1 MFNFKKNKFREIEF
15 EKMSVIDDTL
25 KHTFGFNEFKLGQ
38 RQVIETIIAGKSAAS
53 IFPTGAGKS
62 LCYQLPAVLEQ
73 GMTLVV
79 SPLLSLMKNQID
91 FLKSKNIS
99 AAKLD
104 SGMSA
109 EDYRSTLEA
118 ARLGQLKILM
128 IAVERFKNERFRTQL
143 RQMKVSLLVVDE
155 AHCISEW
162 GHNFRPDYLK
172 IPLYQKEFRIKKVL
186 LLTATA
192 TPKVIG
198 DMREKFV
205 INRENVVQTGFY
217 RKNLFL
223 RIRPVAEEKKDALLR
238 EILAEKPYGPTIVYV
253 TLQKTADRITQ
264 MLMKNGLAADAY
276 HAGMKNDHREDVQ
289 NRFMTGKVDTVV
301 ATIAFGMGIDK
312 DNIRKVLHYD
322 LPKSIESYSQEIGR
336 SGRDGSPSLC
346 CLLGNKN
353 SLPVLENFAYGDTP
367 ALENIR
373 KVLEDICQSKGSL
386 FEVRAYTLSRRTDI
400 RLLPLKTL
408 LVYLEMAN
416 IISPKY
422 TYFENYAFK
431 YLIPAEN
438 IIENFNGGRG
448 QFVKIIL
455 DNSKTAKTW
464 TKVDI
469 DNTVAESGSER
480 QRVLT
485 ALEYFHGKEWID
497 LKPKS
502 AVEVFEIL
510 NSEFDIDST
519 AKDLANLF
527 VEKEKKDV
535 ARLHTMIELFE
546 TDQCLA
552 KSLSAYFGEGLDA
565 NCQRCSVCI
574 MKEPVK
580 LLSSRLPSL
589 DMLNF
594 HSLVQP
600 FVEAAESPLPV
611 GIVTRFLC
619 GISSPRLIEYKAKQ
633 MAGFGRLEAYPYKT
647 VEKWVQLHKE

>member
-1 MFNFKKNKFREIEF
+1 MP
-15 EKMSVIDDTL
+15 VIDDTL
-25 KHTFGFNEFKLGQ
+25 KHNFGFSEFKPGQ
-38 RQVIETIIAGKSAAS
+38 QQVIETIISGKSAAS

-62 LCYQLPAVLEQ
+62 LCYQLPGILEQ

-143 RQMKVSLLVVDE
+143 RQMNVSLLVVDE

-172 IPLYQKEFRIKKVL
+172 IPLYQKEFRIIKVL

-192 TPKVIG
+192 TPRVID
-198 DMREKFV
+198 DMCKKFA
-205 INRENVVQTGFY
+205 IDRNNVVQTGFY

-223 RIRPVAEEKKDALLR
+223 RIRPVVEEKKDALLQ
-238 EILAEKPYGPTIVYV
+238 EVLAEKPDGPTIVYV

-264 MLMKNGLAADAY
+264 MLKENGLDAEAY
-276 HAGMKNDHREDVQ
+276 HAGMKNEHREAVQ
-289 NRFMTGKVDTVV
+289 NRFMTGKIDTVV

-312 DNIRKVLHYD
+312 ENVRKVIHYD

-336 SGRDGSPSLC
+336 SGRDGKPSLC
-346 CLLGNKN
+346 CLFGNKN
-353 SLPVLENFAYGDTP
+353 GVPVLENFAYGDTP

-373 KVLEDICQSKGSL
+373 QVLESICQSKDNR
-386 FEVRAYTLSRRTDI
+386 FEVRAYTLSRNADI

-422 TYFENYAFK
+422 TYFETYAFK

-438 IIENFNGGRG
+438 IIEKFKGERA
-448 QFVKIIL
+448 QFVKTVFN
-455 DNSKTAKTW
+455 NSKTAKIW
-464 TKVDI
+464 TQIDI
-469 DNTVAESGSER
+469 DNTVAESGFDR

-485 ALEYFHGKEWID
+485 ALEYFHEKEWID
-497 LKPKS
+497 LQPKS

-510 NSEFDIDST
+510 NPEFDIDST

-527 VEKEKKDV
+527 AEKEKNDV
-535 ARLHTMIELFE
+535 ARLHAMIELFE

-552 KSLSAYFGEGLDA
+552 KSLSAYFGEKLDTD
-565 NCQRCSVCI
+565 CKRCSVC
-574 MKEPVK
+574 MTNEPVK
-580 LLSSRLPSL
+580 LLSSDLPLL
-589 DMLNF
+589 DMLDF
-594 HSLVQP
+594 HDLVQP
-600 FVEAAESPLPV
+600 LMDIVGSPLPV
-611 GIVTRFLC
+611 ALVTRFLC
-619 GISSPRLIEYKAKQ
+619 GILSPRLFEYKARQ
-633 MAGFGRLEAYPYKT
+633 MEGFGRLEAYSYKI
-647 VEKWVQLHKE
+647 VEKWVQLHNR

>member
-1 MFNFKKNKFREIEF
+1 MP
-15 EKMSVIDDTL
+15 VIDDIL
-25 KHTFGFNEFKLGQ
+25 KHTFGFDKFKLGQ
-38 RQVIETIIAGKSAAS
+38 RRVIETVISDKSAAS

-91 FLKSKNIS
+91 FLKSKNIP
-99 AAKLD
+99 AEKLD

-109 EDYRSTLEA
+109 EAYRSTLEA

-143 RQMKVSLLVVDE
+143 RQMNVSLLVVDE

-172 IPLYQKEFRIKKVL
+172 IPLYQKEFKIKKVL

-192 TPKVIG
+192 TPKVIE
-198 DMREKFV
+198 DMCEKFV
-205 INRENVVQTGFY
+205 INRGNVVQTGFY

-223 RIRPVAEEKKDALLR
+223 RIRPVPEEKKDALLR
-238 EILAEKPYGPTIVYV
+238 EVLAEKPDGPTIVYV

-264 MLMKNGLAADAY
+264 MLLKNGIAADAY
-276 HAGMKNDHREDVQ
+276 HAGMKNEHREIVQ
-289 NRFMTGKVDTVV
+289 DRFMTGKVDTVV

-312 DNIRKVLHYD
+312 ENIRKVIHYD

-336 SGRDGSPSLC
+336 SGRDGNPSICILF
-346 CLLGNKN
+346 GNKN
-353 SLPVLENFAYGDTP
+353 GIPVLENFAYGDTP

-373 KVLEDICQSKGSL
+373 KVLENINQSKGNL
-386 FEVRAYTLSRRTDI
+386 FEVRAYTLSRKADI

-422 TYFENYAFK
+422 TYFENYDFK

-438 IIENFNGGRG
+438 IIEKFDGERK

-455 DNSKTAKTW
+455 DNSKTARTW
-464 TKVDI
+464 TKVGI
-469 DNTVAESGSER
+469 DNIVAESGFDR

-485 ALEYFHGKEWID
+485 ALEYFHGKNWID
-497 LKPKS
+497 LQPKTV
-502 AVEVFEIL
+502 VEIFEIL
-510 NSEFDIDST
+510 NPEFDMDPT
-519 AKDLANLF
+519 AQDLANLF
-527 VEKEKKDV
+527 VEKEKKEI
-535 ARLHTMIELFE
+535 ARLHAMIELFE
-546 TDQCLA
+546 TNQCLP
-552 KSLSAYFGEGLDA
+552 KSLSAYFGEQLDA
-565 NCQRCSVCI
+565 DCKRCSVCETN
-574 MKEPVK
+574 EPVK
-580 LLSSRLPSL
+580 LLSSDLPSL
-589 DMLNF
+589 DMLDF
-594 HSLVQP
+594 QALVKSLTD
-600 FVEAAESPLPV
+600 AAASPLPV
-611 GIVTRFLC
+611 ALVTRFLC

-633 MAGFGRLEAYPYKT
+633 MAGFGRLAAYPYKNI
-647 VEKWVQLHKE
+647 EKWIQLHKRQVPS

>member
-1 MFNFKKNKFREIEF
+1 
-15 EKMSVIDDTL
+15 MSVIDDVL
-25 KHTFGFNEFKLGQ
+25 KRTFGFDDFKFGQ

-109 EDYRSTLEA
+109 EEYRSTLEA

-143 RQMKVSLLVVDE
+143 RQMNVSLLVVDE

-172 IPLYQKEFRIKKVL
+172 IPLYQREFRIKKVL

-198 DMREKFV
+198 DMCEKFA
-205 INRENVVQTGFY
+205 IKRENVIQTGFY

-223 RIRPVAEEKKDALLR
+223 RIRPVAEEKKDTLLR
-238 EILAEKPYGPTIVYV
+238 NVLIEKPDGPAIVYV

-264 MLMKNGLAADAY
+264 MLKKNGLDADAY
-276 HAGMKNDHREDVQ
+276 HAGMKNEHREAVQ
-289 NRFMTGKVDTVV
+289 NRFMTGKVATIV

-312 DNIRKVLHYD
+312 ENIRKVIHYD
-322 LPKSIESYSQEIGR
+322 LPKSTESYSQEIGR
-336 SGRDGSPSLC
+336 AGRDGKPSLC
-346 CLLGNKN
+346 CLFGNKN
-353 SLPVLENFAYGDTP
+353 GIPVLENFAYGDTP
-367 ALENIR
+367 TLDSIHKVLENI
-373 KVLEDICQSKGSL
+373 CHSKGNL
-386 FEVRAYTLSRRTDI
+386 FEVSAYTLSRKADI

-416 IISPKY
+416 IISPKF

-431 YLIPAEN
+431 YLMPAEK
-438 IIENFNGGRG
+438 IIETFEGERA
-448 QFVKIIL
+448 QFVKTIL
-455 DNSKTAKTW
+455 DNSTTAKTW

-469 DNTVAESGSER
+469 DNIVAESGFER

-485 ALEYFHGKEWID
+485 ALEYFHEKVWID
-497 LKPKS
+497 LQPKS

-510 NSEFDIDST
+510 NSEFNIDSI
-519 AKDLANLF
+519 AKDFANLF
-527 VEKEKKDV
+527 IEKEKKDV
-535 ARLHTMIELFE
+535 ERLHAMIELFE

-552 KSLSAYFGEGLDA
+552 KSLSAYFGEELDY
-565 NCQRCSVCI
+565 NCQRCSVC
-574 MKEPVK
+574 MGKEPVK
-580 LLSSRLPSL
+580 LLTSTLPSL
-589 DMLNF
+589 DKLNF
-594 HSLVQP
+594 HALVQP
-600 FVEAAESPLPV
+600 LMDTAGSALSVAL
-611 GIVTRFLC
+611 VTHFLC
-619 GISSPRLIEYKAKQ
+619 GISSPRLVEYKARQ
-633 MAGFGRLEAYPYKT
+633 MVGFGRLESYPYKT
-647 VEKWVQLHKE
+647 VEEWVKSKGPLN

>member
-1 MFNFKKNKFREIEF
+1 MT
-15 EKMSVIDDTL
+15 VIDDTL
-25 KHTFGFNEFKLGQ
+25 KHTFGFDEFKLGQ
-38 RQVIETIIAGKSAAS
+38 RQVIETIMAGKSVAS

-109 EDYRSTLEA
+109 EDYRMTLEA
-118 ARLGQLKILM
+118 ARTGQLKILM

-143 RQMKVSLLVVDE
+143 RQMNVSLLVVDE

-198 DMREKFV
+198 DMREKFD
-205 INRENVVQTGFY
+205 IIRKNVVQTGFY

-223 RIRPVAEEKKDALLR
+223 RIHPVAEQKKETLLLNV
-238 EILAEKPYGPTIVYV
+238 LAEKPDGLTIVYV
-253 TLQKTADRITQ
+253 TLQKTADRIAL
-264 MLMKNGLAADAY
+264 MLKENGLDAEAY
-276 HAGMKNDHREDVQ
+276 HAGMKNEHREAVQ
-289 NRFMTGKVDTVV
+289 NRFMTGKVAVVV

-312 DNIRKVLHYD
+312 ENIRKVIHYD

-336 SGRDGSPSLC
+336 AGRDGAPSLC
-346 CLLGNKN
+346 FLFGNKN
-353 SLPVLENFAYGDTP
+353 SIPVLENFSYGDTP
-367 ALENIR
+367 ALDNIR
-373 KVLEDICQSKGSL
+373 QVLASICQSEGNL
-386 FEVRAYTLSRRTDI
+386 FEVRAYTLSRKVDI

-438 IIENFNGGRG
+438 IIEKFKGERA

-469 DNTVAESGSER
+469 DNIVAESGFDR
-480 QRVLT
+480 LRVLT
-485 ALEYFHGKEWID
+485 ALEYFHGKELID
-497 LKPKS
+497 LQPKS
-502 AVEVFEIL
+502 AVEVFEVL
-510 NSEFDIDST
+510 NLEFDIDST

-527 VEKEKKDV
+527 AEKEKKDV
-535 ARLHTMIELFE
+535 ARLHAMIELFE
-546 TDQCLA
+546 ADKCLA
-552 KSLSAYFGEGLDA
+552 KSLSAYFGEKLDYS
-565 NCQRCSVCI
+565 CQRCSVC
-574 MKEPVK
+574 MEKEPVK

-589 DMLNF
+589 DMLDY
-594 HSLVQP
+594 HTLVQP
-600 FVEAAESPLPV
+600 LMDTAESSLSV
-611 GIVTRFLC
+611 SLVTRFLC
-619 GISSPRLIEYKAKQ
+619 GISSPRLIEYKAKR
-633 MAGFGRLEAYPYKT
+633 MAGFGRLESYPYKT
-647 VEKWVQLHKE
+647 VEKWTRFHKQ

>member
-1 MFNFKKNKFREIEF
+1 MP
-15 EKMSVIDDTL
+15 VIDATL
-25 KHTFGFNEFKLGQ
+25 KRTFGFDEFKLGQ
-38 RQVIETIIAGKSAAS
+38 RQVIETILAGKSAAS

-73 GMTLVV
+73 GMTLVI

-91 FLKSKNIS
+91 FLKSKNIL

-109 EDYRSTLEA
+109 EDYRSTLEL

-143 RQMKVSLLVVDE
+143 RQMNVSLLVVDE

-162 GHNFRPDYLK
+162 GHSFRPDYLK

-198 DMREKFV
+198 DMCKKFIV
-205 INRENVVQTGFY
+205 SRENVVQTGFY

-238 EILAEKPYGPTIVYV
+238 KVLVEKPDGPTIVYV
-253 TLQKTADRITQ
+253 TLQKTANRISQ
-264 MLMKNGLAADAY
+264 MLKENGLDAEAY
-276 HAGMKNDHREDVQ
+276 HAGMKNEHREAVQ
-289 NRFMTGKVDTVV
+289 NRFMAGKVATVV

-312 DNIRKVLHYD
+312 ENIRKVIHYD

-336 SGRDGSPSLC
+336 SGRDGNPSLC
-346 CLLGNKN
+346 CLFGNKN
-353 SLPVLENFAYGDTP
+353 GIPVLENFAYGDTP
-367 ALENIR
+367 AIENIRHVLENIG
-373 KVLEDICQSKGSL
+373 QSKENL
-386 FEVRAYTLSRRTDI
+386 FEVRAYTLSRKADI

-431 YLIPAEN
+431 YLLPAEN
-438 IIENFNGGRG
+438 IIEKFKGERA

-455 DNSKTAKTW
+455 VNSKTAKAW

-469 DNTVAESGSER
+469 DNIVAESGYDR

-497 LKPKS
+497 LQPKS
-502 AVEVFEIL
+502 AVEVFKIL
-510 NSEFDIDST
+510 NSKFDIDST

-527 VEKEKKDV
+527 LEKEKKDV
-535 ARLHTMIELFE
+535 ARLHAMIELFE
-546 TDQCLA
+546 TDLCLA
-552 KSLSAYFGEGLDA
+552 KSLSAYFGEELDY

-574 MKEPVK
+574 EKEPVK
-580 LLSSRLPSL
+580 LLSSDLPSL
-589 DMLNF
+589 DMLDF
-594 HSLVQP
+594 HDLVQQLTDI
-600 FVEAAESPLPV
+600 AESPLPV
-611 GIVTRFLC
+611 ALVTRFLC
-619 GISSPRLIEYKAKQ
+619 GIPSPRLFEYKARQ
-633 MAGFGRLEAYPYKT
+633 MASFSRLEAYPYKT
-647 VEKWVQLHKE
+647 VEKWVQLHNK

>member
-1 MFNFKKNKFREIEF
+1 MP
-15 EKMSVIDDTL
+15 VIDDTL
-25 KHTFGFNEFKLGQ
+25 KYSFGFDEFKPGQ

-62 LCYQLPAVLEQ
+62 LCYQLPAILEQ

-109 EDYRSTLEA
+109 DDYRSTLEA

-143 RQMKVSLLVVDE
+143 RQMNVSLLVVDE

-192 TPKVIG
+192 TPKVID
-198 DMREKFV
+198 DMCKKFA
-205 INRENVVQTGFY
+205 INRKNVVQTGFY

-223 RIRPVAEEKKDALLR
+223 RILPVAEEKKDALLR
-238 EILAEKPYGPTIVYV
+238 EVLVKKPDGPAIVYV

-264 MLMKNGLAADAY
+264 MLKENGLSAEAY
-276 HAGMKNDHREDVQ
+276 HAGMKNDQREAVQ
-289 NRFMTGKVDTVV
+289 NRFMTGKIDTVA

-312 DNIRKVLHYD
+312 ENSRKVIHYD

-336 SGRDGSPSLC
+336 SGRDGKPSLC
-346 CLLGNKN
+346 CLFGNKN
-353 SLPVLENFAYGDTP
+353 GIPVLENFAYGDTP
-367 ALENIR
+367 ALENIHQ
-373 KVLEDICQSKGSL
+373 VLESICQSKENL
-386 FEVRAYTLSRRTDI
+386 FEVRAHTLSRDTDI

-408 LVYLEMAN
+408 LVYLEMAK

-431 YLIPAEN
+431 YLISAEN
-438 IIENFNGGRG
+438 IIEKFKGERA
-448 QFVKIIL
+448 QFVKIIQ

-464 TKVDI
+464 TQIDI
-469 DNTVAESGSER
+469 DNTVAESGFDR

-485 ALEYFHGKEWID
+485 ALEYFHEKEWID
-497 LKPKS
+497 LQPKS
-502 AVEVFEIL
+502 AVEVFKIL

-519 AKDLANLF
+519 AQDLATLF
-527 VEKEKKDV
+527 VEKEKMDV
-535 ARLHTMIELFE
+535 ARLHAMIELFE

-552 KSLSAYFGEGLDA
+552 KSLSAYFGEKLDA
-565 NCQRCSVCI
+565 DCLRCSVC
-574 MKEPVK
+574 MENKPVK
-580 LLSSRLPSL
+580 LLSSDLPSL
-589 DMLNF
+589 DKIDF
-594 HSLVQP
+594 YDLVQP
-600 FVEAAESPLPV
+600 LTDVAKAPMPAAL
-611 GIVTRFLC
+611 VTRFLC
-619 GISSPRLIEYKAKQ
+619 GIPSPRLVEYKARQ
-633 MAGFGRLEAYPYKT
+633 MAGFSRLEAYPYKT
-647 VEKWVQLHKE
+647 VEKWVQLHNK

>member
-1 MFNFKKNKFREIEF
+1 MP
-15 EKMSVIDDTL
+15 VIDDTL
-25 KHTFGFNEFKLGQ
+25 KHTFGFDKFKPGQ
-38 RQVIETIIAGKSAAS
+38 RQIIETIIAGKSAAS

-62 LCYQLPAVLEQ
+62 LCYQLPGVLEQ

-104 SGMSA
+104 SGMST
-109 EDYRSTLEA
+109 ENYRSTLEA

-143 RQMKVSLLVVDE
+143 RQMNVSLLVIDE

-198 DMREKFV
+198 DVCEKFV
-205 INRENVVQTGFY
+205 ISRENVVQTGFY

-223 RIRPVAEEKKDALLR
+223 RVYPVAEEKKDALLR
-238 EILAEKPYGPTIVYV
+238 DILTQKPAGPQIVYV
-253 TLQKTADRITQ
+253 TLQKTADRLTQ
-264 MLMKNGLAADAY
+264 MLLKNGIAADAY
-276 HAGMKNDHREDVQ
+276 HAGMENEHREIVQ
-289 NRFMTGKVDTVV
+289 DRFMTGKVDTVV

-312 DNIRKVLHYD
+312 ENIRKVIHYD

-336 SGRDGSPSLC
+336 SGRDGNPSLC
-346 CLLGNKN
+346 CLFGNKN
-353 SLPVLENFAYGDTP
+353 GIPVLENFAYGDTP
-367 ALENIR
+367 ALENIC
-373 KVLEDICQSKGSL
+373 KVLEDISQSKGKL
-386 FEVRAYTLSRRTDI
+386 FEVRAYTLSRKADI

-416 IISPKY
+416 IIFPKY
-422 TYFENYAFK
+422 TYFETYAFK

-438 IIENFNGGRG
+438 IIEKFDGERK
-448 QFVKIIL
+448 QFVNIIL

-469 DNTVAESGSER
+469 DNIVAISGFDR
-480 QRVLT
+480 QRALT
-485 ALEYFHGKEWID
+485 ALEYFHEKNWID
-497 LKPKS
+497 LQPKT

-510 NSEFDIDST
+510 NPEFDINST
-519 AKDLANLF
+519 ARDLANLF
-527 VEKEKKDV
+527 VEKENKDI
-535 ARLHTMIELFE
+535 ARLHAMIKLFE

-552 KSLSAYFGEGLDA
+552 KSLSAYFGEELDA
-565 NCQRCSVCI
+565 DCKRCSVC
-574 MKEPVK
+574 MANEPVK
-580 LLSSRLPSL
+580 LLLSDLPSL
-589 DMLNF
+589 DMMDF
-594 HSLVQP
+594 QTLVKP
-600 FVEAAESPLPV
+600 LTDATKSPLPV
-611 GIVTRFLC
+611 ALVTRFLC

-633 MAGFGRLEAYPYKT
+633 MAGFGRLEAYPYKNI
-647 VEKWVQLHKE
+647 EKWVRLHKK

>member
-1 MFNFKKNKFREIEF
+1 MP
-15 EKMSVIDDTL
+15 VIDDIL
-25 KHTFGFNEFKLGQ
+25 KHTFGFDEFKLGQ

-62 LCYQLPAVLEQ
+62 ICYQLPAILEQ

-79 SPLLSLMKNQID
+79 SPLLSLMKDQID

-99 AAKLD
+99 ASKLD
-104 SGMSA
+104 SGMST

-143 RQMKVSLLVVDE
+143 RQMNVSLLVVDE

-192 TPKVIG
+192 TPKVID
-198 DMREKFV
+198 DMCKKFA
-205 INRENVVQTGFY
+205 INRKNVVQTGFY

-223 RIRPVAEEKKDALLR
+223 RILPVAEEKKDTLLR
-238 EILAEKPYGPTIVYV
+238 EVLSEKPDGPAIVYV

-264 MLMKNGLAADAY
+264 MLKENGLDAEAY
-276 HAGMKNDHREDVQ
+276 HAGMKNEHREAVQ
-289 NRFMTGKVDTVV
+289 NRFMTGKIDTVA

-312 DNIRKVLHYD
+312 ENIRKVIHYD

-336 SGRDGSPSLC
+336 SGRDGKPSLC
-346 CLLGNKN
+346 CLFGNKN
-353 SLPVLENFAYGDTP
+353 GIPVLENFAYGDTP

-373 KVLEDICQSKGSL
+373 QVLESICQSKENL
-386 FEVRAYTLSRRTDI
+386 FEVRAYTLSRNADI

-422 TYFENYAFK
+422 TYFDNYAFK

-438 IIENFNGGRG
+438 IIEKFKGERA
-448 QFVKIIL
+448 QFVKIIQ
-455 DNSKTAKTW
+455 DNSRTAKTW
-464 TKVDI
+464 TQIDI
-469 DNTVAESGSER
+469 DNTVAESGFDR

-485 ALEYFHGKEWID
+485 ALEYFHEKEWID
-497 LKPKS
+497 LQPKS
-502 AVEVFEIL
+502 AVEIFEIL
-510 NSEFDIDST
+510 NLEFDIDST
-519 AKDLANLF
+519 AQDLANLF
-527 VEKEKKDV
+527 VEKEKMDV
-535 ARLHTMIELFE
+535 ARLHAMIELFE

-552 KSLSAYFGEGLDA
+552 KSLSAYFGEELDA
-565 NCQRCSVCI
+565 DCKRCSVC
-574 MKEPVK
+574 MANEPVK
-580 LLSSRLPSL
+580 LLSSDLPLL
-589 DMLNF
+589 DMLDF
-594 HSLVQP
+594 HDLVQP
-600 FVEAAESPLPV
+600 LKDIAVAPLPV
-611 GIVTRFLC
+611 ALVTRFLC
-619 GISSPRLIEYKAKQ
+619 GISSPRLFEYKAKQ
-633 MAGFGRLEAYPYKT
+633 MAGFRRLEEYPYKI
-647 VEKWVQLHKE
+647 VEKWVQLHNK